1 MTITVVWNNPGIT
14 ETGITDT
21 SKLNY
26 YVSYMNVETKARRQ
40 VRTSTEQVSLKL
52 EAITTYDITV
62 KSYKAFNNMVAG
74 SFSDPLT
81 IKTNES
87 GKSCA
92 RNH

>member
-1 MTITVVWNNPGIT
+1 MTITVVWNNPSIT
-14 ETGITDT
+14 ESGITDT

-26 YVSYMNVETKARRQ
+26 YVSYMNVKTKARRQ

-74 SFSDPLT
+74 SWSDPLT

-92 RNH
+92 LNH